1 MAAPA
6 LAYPRRTQMVDKDGY
21 PSEAFARFLEQMA
34 YKLGKIQEAAE
45 EYEELT
51 VGTATTV
58 EIATALNALVA
69 TILET

>member
-1 MAAPA
+1 MTAPA

-21 PSEAFARFLEQMA
+21 PTEAYARFLEQMA
-34 YKLGKIQEAAE
+34 YKLNKIQEAAE
-45 EYEELT
+45 EYSALT
-51 VGTATTV
+51 AGTATTT